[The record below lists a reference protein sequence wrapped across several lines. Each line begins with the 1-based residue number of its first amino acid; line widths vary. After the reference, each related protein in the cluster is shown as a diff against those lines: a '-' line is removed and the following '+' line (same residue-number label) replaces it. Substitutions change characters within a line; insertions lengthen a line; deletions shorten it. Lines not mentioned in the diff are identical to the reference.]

1 MVQNVAT
8 NTTRIMANEFEKDQ
22 AISELLGIDLKCPHC
37 GEILETAEERNERSS
52 RKNDQVVPSK
62 K

>member
-1 MVQNVAT
+1 
-8 NTTRIMANEFEKDQ
+8 MANEFEKDQ

>member
-1 MVQNVAT
+1 MT
-8 NTTRIMANEFEKDQ
+8 SEFEKDQ

-37 GEILETAEERNERSS
+37 NKVLETVEERNERSG
-52 RKNDQVVPSK
+52 RKNDTVNPGK